1 MSRPGKWWWGL
12 IPLFLLWIIS
22 NSWLGNSVN
31 ADLTARAL
39 KSATAGVYNPAV
51 SVAGRDVTVTGVVF
65 SDAQNAAQLDAIA
78 KEWGVRKVISA
89 LALPPVA
96 SPFNWKLERRGNEL
110 ALTGA
115 VPNPD
120 ARKAILATLEAAFP
134 GTKIHDGTTFARG
147 GASSFVEAV
156 NFAVKQI
163 ASLEGPTLAFADGK
177 VAVTGRAASI
187 EAREQILNALKNFPQ
202 GFTLASAKIE
212 APEPYGFSA
221 RKSDDT
227 LTLIGSVPNEAL
239 RKQILDAIRRLF
251 GGYQVVDQLTITPNA
266 PAGFQQAAL
275 AGLSALSR
283 LADGVLTIRGNKG
296 EISGN
301 AFYAEA
307 LSAIRANLT
316 RSLPGG
322 FTLDLKAGVQATGPA
337 IDAAACQ
344 TNVNNMLSKTTIL
357 FETGSANISSDSAGL
372 LDRIAGTFARCAGA
386 KVEIAGHT
394 DSTGDAAANLALSQ
408 QRAEAVLGYL
418 TRAGLAA
425 GNFVAKGYGQERP
438 VASNETE
445 EGRARNR
452 RTEFVVQ

>member
-1 MSRPGKWWWGL
+1 MSRPAKWWWGL
-12 IPLFLLWIIS
+12 IPLFLLWIVS

-31 ADLTARAL
+31 ADLAARAL
-39 KSATAGVYNPAV
+39 KSATGVHNPAV

-78 KEWGVRKVISA
+78 KEWGVRKVVSA

-96 SPFNWKLERRGNEL
+96 SPFNWKLERRANEL
-110 ALTGA
+110 VVTGA

-120 ARKAILATLEAAFP
+120 ARKAILATLEAVFP
-134 GTKIHDGTTFARG
+134 GTKTQDTTTFARG

-156 NFAVKQI
+156 NFAVKQV
-163 ASLEGPTLAFADGK
+163 ASLERPTITFADGK
-177 VAVTGRAASI
+177 VSVTGRAASI
-187 EAREQILNALKNFPQ
+187 EAREQVLNALKNFPQ
-202 GFTLASAKIE
+202 GFTLASAEIE

-221 RKSDDT
+221 RKTDDT
-227 LTLIGSVPNEAL
+227 LTLTGSVPDEAL
-239 RKQILDAIRRLF
+239 RKQILDAARRLF
-251 GGYQVVDQLTITPNA
+251 GGYQIADQLTLTPNA
-266 PAGFQQAAL
+266 PAGFQQAVL
-275 AGLSALSR
+275 AGLAGLSR
-283 LADGVLTIRGNKG
+283 LADGALTIRGNKG
-296 EISGN
+296 ELTGN

-307 LSAIRANLT
+307 VNAIRAGLA

-322 FTLDLKAGVQATGPA
+322 FTVDLKAGVQATGPA

-344 TNVNNMLSKTTIL
+344 TSVNTLLGKTTIL

-372 LDRIAGTFARCAGA
+372 LDRIAGTFARCAEA
-386 KVEIAGHT
+386 KVEVAGHT

-408 QRAEAVLGYL
+408 QRAEAVLNYL
-418 TRAGLAA
+418 TRAGLAS

>member
-1 MSRPGKWWWGL
+1 MSRPAKWWWGL
-12 IPLFLLWIIS
+12 IPLFLLWIVS
-22 NSWLGNSVN
+22 NSWLGNSIN

-51 SVAGRDVTVTGVVF
+51 SVAGRDVTLNGVVF

-78 KEWGVRKVISA
+78 KEWGVRKVVSA

-96 SPFNWKLERRGNEL
+96 SPFNWKLERRGNDL
-110 ALTGA
+110 VVTGA

-120 ARKAILATLEAAFP
+120 SRKAILATLEAAFP
-134 GTKIHDGTTFARG
+134 GTKTQDASTFARG

-156 NFAVKQI
+156 NFTVKQI
-163 ASLEGPTLAFADGK
+163 ASLERPTITFADGK
-177 VAVTGRAASI
+177 VSVTGRAASI
-187 EAREQILNALKNFPQ
+187 EAREQILNALKSFPQ
-202 GFTLASAKIE
+202 GFTLASAEIE

-221 RKSDDT
+221 RKTDDT
-227 LTLIGSVPNEAL
+227 LTLTGSVPDEAL
-239 RKQILDAIRRLF
+239 RKQILDAARRLF
-251 GGYQVVDQLTITPNA
+251 GGYRVADQLTLTPNA
-266 PAGFQQAAL
+266 PAGFQQAVL
-275 AGLSALSR
+275 AGLAGLSR
-283 LADGVLTIRGNKG
+283 LADGALTIRGNKG
-296 EISGN
+296 ELSGN

-307 LSAIRANLT
+307 LNAIRASLA

-322 FTLDLKAGVQATGPA
+322 FTVDLKAGVQATGPA

-344 TNVNNMLSKTTIL
+344 TSVNTLLGKTTIL
-357 FETGSANISSDSAGL
+357 FETGAANISSDSAGL
-372 LDRIAGTFARCAGA
+372 LDRIAGTFARCAEA

-394 DSTGDAAANLALSQ
+394 DSTGDASANLALSQ
-408 QRAEAVLGYL
+408 QRAEAVLNYL

-445 EGRARNR
+445 DGRARNR